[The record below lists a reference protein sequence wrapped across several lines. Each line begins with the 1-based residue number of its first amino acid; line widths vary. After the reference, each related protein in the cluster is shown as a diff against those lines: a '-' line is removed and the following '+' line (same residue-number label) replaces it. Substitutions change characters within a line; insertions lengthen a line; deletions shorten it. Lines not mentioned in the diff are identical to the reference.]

1 MRTAVFDLGS
11 NSFRLLVVDVTSD
24 GALATVARDREELGL
39 GAVVARDGVIDGRA
53 LEAAQAAVRRFRAAA
68 ERLGASPVLPV
79 ATSAI
84 RDATN
89 RDHVLAVLSEAAGVS
104 VRLLDGKEEARLS
117 FIGMRAGAGVANGS
131 TLTLDLGGGSL
142 DVAFGDDHAIAW
154 ADSCDLG
161 GARLTALYLEHD
173 PPTAPELDRLHTAS
187 SRALAPMAART
198 VAHPPTQCIA
208 AGGSVRAIARLA
220 ASRRWVH
227 PPSTVH
233 LMTLSRQELRS
244 LQRELATMTQ
254 AQRLALPTL
263 KQRKQDVL
271 PAASAVLAIAC
282 EAFDLD
288 EIVISEW
295 GLREGVIIEA
305 FHLASETSTQA
316 RDLRRAAVRRLEL
329 AWAKEPGHGDHVA
342 ELAVALFDAT
352 RELHGLD
359 DADREL
365 LDHAAHLHDIGESI
379 AFGGHHKH
387 GAYLIEH
394 SELHGF
400 GADEIAAMASIV
412 RFHKGSGPKPY
423 PPFDG
428 LPKEHRQRVTTLTAL
443 LRVADG
449 LDCSHEHPVERVDV
463 SDDGDI
469 LEVRAIGTGEIER
482 ALDGSRAKADLL
494 AVALGREIRIV
505 AVLGEP
511 DIVGAG

>member
-39 GAVVARDGVIDGRA
+39 GAVTAREGVIDGSA
-53 LEAAQAAVRRFRAAA
+53 LEVAQAAVRRFRATAD
-68 ERLGASPVLPV
+68 RLGATPVLPV

-89 RDHVLAVLSEAAGVS
+89 REHVLAVLSEAAGTP
-104 VRLLDGKEEARLS
+104 VRLLEGTEEARLA
-117 FIGMRAGAGVANGS
+117 FIGMRAGAGLADGS

-142 DVAFGDDHAIAW
+142 DVAQGDDHAIAW
-154 ADSCDLG
+154 ADSCALG

-173 PPTAPELDRLHTAS
+173 PPTPAELQRLHQAS
-187 SRALAPMAART
+187 TRALAPMVERV
-198 VAHPPTQCIA
+198 VADPPTQCVV

-220 ASRRWVH
+220 ATRRWDH

-233 LMTLSRQELRS
+233 LMTVSARELQS
-244 LQRELATMTQ
+244 LGRELATMTQ
-254 AQRLALPTL
+254 AQRQALPML

-271 PAASAVLAIAC
+271 PAALAVLTTAC

-288 EIVISEW
+288 KIVISEW

-316 RDLRRAAVRRLEL
+316 RDLRRAAVRHLEL
-329 AWAKEPGHGDHVA
+329 AWAKEPAHGDHVA

-352 RELHGLD
+352 RKLHGLD
-359 DADREL
+359 EADREL
-365 LDHAAHLHDIGESI
+365 LDHSAHLHDVGESI

-387 GAYLIEH
+387 GAYIIEH
-394 SELHGF
+394 SKLHGF

-428 LPKEHRQRVTTLTAL
+428 LAKEHQERTTMLTAL

-449 LDCSHEHPVERVDV
+449 LHCSHDHPVEQLAV
-463 SDDGDI
+463 SDDGQI
-469 LEVRAIGTGEIER
+469 LELRVSGVGEIGRAI
-482 ALDGSRAKADLL
+482 DGGRAKADML
-494 AVALGREIRIV
+494 AEVLGREVRIV
-505 AVLGEP
+505 AAHGESAAINS
-511 DIVGAG
+511 D